1 MPIPQHLK
9 RRLQQSLGT
18 EAAEDF
24 VSWMEGVDNA
34 RADIAE
40 LRHEMQV
47 GFARVD
53 ARFAGVDTKFAGID
67 TKFASLDGR
76 FSALEALIEK
86 RTADLIKW
94 SFGFWI
100 GAVVAIAIL
109 ARVIR

>member
-1 MPIPQHLK
+1 MPIPSYLQ

-24 VSWMEGVDNA
+24 VSWMESVDSA

-53 ARFAGVDTKFAGID
+53 TRFA
-67 TKFASLDGR
+67 
-76 FSALEALIEK
+76 ALETLIE
-86 RTADLIKW
+86 RRSADLMKW
-94 SFGFWI
+94 SLAFWI
-100 GAVVAIAIL
+100 GAVVAIAVL

>member
-18 EAAEDF
+18 GAAEDF
-24 VSWMEGVDNA
+24 VSWMEGIDNA

-40 LRHEMQV
+40 LRHEMEV
-47 GFARVD
+47 GFAK
-53 ARFAGVDTKFAGID
+53 VDTKFA
-67 TKFASLDGR
+67 ALDGR
-76 FSALEALIEK
+76 FSALETLIER
-86 RTADLIKW
+86 RTADLMKW

-100 GAVVAIAIL
+100 GAVVAIAVL

>member
-9 RRLQQSLGT
+9 SRLRQSLGT
-18 EAAEDF
+18 EAAEDL

-40 LRHEMQV
+40 LRHEMEV

-53 ARFAGVDTKFAGID
+53 SKFA
-67 TKFASLDGR
+67 ALDGR
-76 FSALEALIEK
+76 FSALETLIEK
-86 RTADLIKW
+86 RTADLMKW

-100 GAVVAIAIL
+100 GAVVAIAVL